1 MTEGKGMAVTTKII
15 EENGKQY
22 RVTEDPE
29 TGLYIKECLD
39 EGIPPMPKPDPLS
52 DPITQL
58 QLAVAELAEAIEADK
73 TAIHLALAEVA
84 EIIAGGDS

>member
-1 MTEGKGMAVTTKII
+1 MAITTKII

-39 EGIPPMPKPDPLS
+39 EGIPPMPEPDPLS

-58 QLAVAELAEAIEADK
+58 QIAIAELAEAQEQTITE
-73 TAIHLALAEVA
+73 IQLALAELA
-84 EIIAGGDS
+84 EIIAGGDE